1 MRSRQCAVV
10 LGFLSMVVT
19 FAFPTSSFSFGAFGT
34 ETQILFKGEV
44 IDTAIR
50 LPKVIPAA
58 ALLTD
63 QKIYLVIQFR
73 DLIQEKMK
81 KELKRLG
88 VEFLS
93 YIPNQAFVIRVPE
106 RLLPALSQ
114 LQIIQWIGD
123 YTPNLKIDPE
133 LLKNDAANG
142 EMPISIQIKLFQG
155 EKATRLKRFI
165 EQNQGKILYNE
176 QDILKVSI
184 RRKLIHELAQWSAV
198 EWIEESRRPE
208 LLSYSPGDY
217 IDALEAESGDY
228 KDLSGFESG
237 VKVLNPAVPYELGL
251 RGHGQIVAV
260 ADTGLD
266 VGSTDSTLSLD
277 FQKRIFKG
285 YALGFWR
292 DSWSDEMGHG
302 THVSGSILGTGEYS
316 SGALAGVAHE
326 ADLIMQ
332 SVHGALGVDIPPDLG
347 DLFSPVYNDGARIHS
362 DSWGHPAFG
371 YEQTA
376 RTLDKYVWDHP
387 DFLVIAAA
395 GNSGVDSDKNGIIDS
410 MSLLS
415 PATAKNCVTV
425 GASENYVLKGGVQ
438 KPWGKFKEA
447 DQKWG
452 AEPIA
457 SDMPSDNPNGLAA
470 FSSRGPTPD
479 GRLKPDVV
487 APGTNV
493 LSARSHV
500 PDSEK
505 LWGIYNEHYLWSG
518 GTSMSTP
525 LVSGSAAL
533 VRQFYVEKQGL
544 PFVSAALLKATLIN
558 GADDLYPG
566 QFGFGAVEEIPSQRP
581 NIHEGWGRVNLE
593 KTLIY
598 KNRALQFFDETV
610 GVSTGKEKIYQV
622 TVTDSSEPLKITL
635 AYTDYPGSTSA
646 LKALVNDL
654 DLIVTEGQP
663 PDRPIP
669 YFPNGLNSADRLNNV
684 EGVDILTPA
693 VGTYTI
699 TVRGHQV
706 PNGRNGAQPYAL
718 VITGG
723 L

>member
-1 MRSRQCAVV
+1 MA
-10 LGFLSMVVT
+10 VT
-19 FAFPTSSFSFGAFGT
+19 FAFAASFAFGVT
-34 ETQILFKGEV
+34 PTQILFKGEV
-44 IDTAIR
+44 IDTSTQPPKAI
-50 LPKVIPAA
+50 PSAGI
-58 ALLTD
+58 LTD
-63 QKIYLVIQFR
+63 RKIYLVIQFR
-73 DLIQEKMK
+73 DLIHEKTK
-81 KELKRLG
+81 KEIKRLG
-88 VEFLS
+88 GEFLS
-93 YIPNQAFVIRVPE
+93 YIPNQAFVIRAPE
-106 RLLPALSQ
+106 RSLPALSQ

-133 LLKNDAANG
+133 LFKNDAANE
-142 EMPISIQIKLFQG
+142 EMPLSIQIKLFRVEG
-155 EKATRLKRFI
+155 GNGLAGGSLKRFI

-176 QDILKVSI
+176 RDILKVSVP
-184 RRKLIHELAQWSAV
+184 RKLIHEIAQWSAV
-198 EWIEESRRPE
+198 EWIEESRRAE
-208 LLSYSPGDY
+208 LLSFINHIDGEKYV
-217 IDALEAESGDY
+217 DALEGEGGDY

-237 VKVLNPAVPYELGL
+237 VKILNPAAPYELGL
-251 RGHGQIVAV
+251 RGSRQIVAV

-266 VGSTDSTLSLD
+266 VGSADSTLSLD

-302 THVSGSILGTGEYS
+302 THVSGSILGTGDYS
-316 SGALAGVAHE
+316 SGLLAGVAHE
-326 ADLIMQ
+326 AQLIMQ
-332 SVHGALGVDIPPDLG
+332 STLGALGTVDIPPDLG
-347 DLFSPVYNDGARIHS
+347 DLFQPVYNDGARIHS
-362 DSWGHPAFG
+362 NSWGHPAFG

-376 RTLDKYVWDHP
+376 QTLDRYVWDHP
-387 DFLVIAAA
+387 DFLVVAA
-395 GNSGVDSDKNGIIDS
+395 GGNGGVDSDKDGVVDS

-447 DQKWG
+447 GKNWG

-479 GRLKPDVV
+479 GRLKPDLV

-493 LSARSHV
+493 LSARSHM
-500 PDSEK
+500 PDSDK
-505 LWGIYNEHYLWSG
+505 LWGEYNEHYLWSG
-518 GTSMSTP
+518 GTSMATP

-544 PFVSAALLKATLIN
+544 RFVSAALIKATLIN

-593 KTLIY
+593 KTLVY

-610 GVSTGKEKIYQV
+610 GVSTGKEKTYQL
-622 TVTDSSEPLKITL
+622 TVTDSSQPLKITL

-646 LKALVNDL
+646 SKALVNDL
-654 DLIVTEGQP
+654 DLIVRFLAPAPNRSKTH
-663 PDRPIP
+663 
-669 YFPNGLNSADRLNNV
+669 FPNGLNSADRLNNV
-684 EGVDILTPA
+684 EGVDILTPE

-699 TVRGHQV
+699 TVRGHHI

-718 VITGG
+718 VMTGG
-723 L
+723 I